1 MGRVLLAGKKGS
13 LEGCYAPLHCFI
25 SKLTSEGPATDPG
38 GDMSRWD
45 KRDGLVSLMVR
56 RKKSW
61 PVSML
66 FHPRM
71 VLDVD
76 RLCAH

>member
-1 MGRVLLAGKKGS
+1 MLPCTVSLAN
-13 LEGCYAPLHCFI
+13 C
-25 SKLTSEGPATDPG
+25 LTSEGPATDPG